1 MPVDCDEESRYF
13 MNIFKQVYDTDNESN
28 NIPYWSVCKT
38 WQKRMCQLLGIRF
51 VRGNVSHT
59 QELTF

>member
-1 MPVDCDEESRYF
+1 MDCDEEFRYF
-13 MNIFKQVYDTDNESN
+13 INIFKQVYDTDNESN
-28 NIPYWSVCKT
+28 NIPYWSVCET

-59 QELTF
+59 QEITF